1 MKQSVIDRPEIACAL
16 LCGAVGF
23 GLYGVESGVLW
34 VIVGYFLGK
43 SIESLFWTL
52 TGGLSS

>member
-34 VIVGYFLGK
+34 AIVGYFLGK
-43 SIESLFWTL
+43 SIESLFWTV
-52 TGGLSS
+52 TGGPSS